1 MTKSE
6 VPEMTNGL
14 GTFLPDPLLCN
25 IELPLQAVYHPLG
38 FTLEIA
44 TNSSAVVEAAEESWG
59 RFGKCFSEP
68 PVRLRVGVFEG
79 RPNDCPPP
87 PVARGQRNLV
97 AMVTDAENFAVL
109 DLKEGF
115 AFCWLTKAVAE
126 NRAYIRYHL
135 LEGAVLALLDYLYL
149 TSIHAACVAM
159 RGHGVIL
166 CGNAHSG
173 KSSFAFA
180 CARRG
185 WTFVSDDTTRIV
197 RKLSGRL
204 AVGNPHQMHFRE
216 SAIKLFP
223 ELEHQ
228 RIAPR
233 TSGEMA
239 IEVTTAS
246 MPSIVAAPQ
255 CSIDYIVFLNRQE
268 SGLPRAV
275 PYSKEKALQWFEQ
288 TNFFPEQSVR
298 DAKKDSLRDFLTAE
312 VVELYYSDL
321 ESAVSYLETI
331 MRDGGMTT
339 RPALGSLY

>member
-6 VPEMTNGL
+6 VPELANGIA
-14 GTFLPDPLLCN
+14 TFLPDPLQCDFD
-25 IELPLQAVYHPLG
+25 LPLKAVYYPLG
-38 FTLEIA
+38 FTLEVA
-44 TNSSAVVEAAEESWG
+44 TNSSAVLAAAQENWG
-59 RFGKCFSEP
+59 RFQQCFSEP
-68 PVRLRVGVFEG
+68 PVQLRIGVVEG
-79 RPNDCPPP
+79 GRDDCPSP

-97 AMVTDAENFAVL
+97 AMVTDAENFVVL

-115 AFCWLTKAVAE
+115 AFGWLTKTVAE
-126 NRAYIRYHL
+126 NRPYLRYHL
-135 LEGAVLALLDYLYL
+135 LDGAVLALLDYLYL
-149 TSIHAACVAM
+149 TSIHAACVALE
-159 RGHGVIL
+159 GHGVLL
-166 CGNAHSG
+166 CGNSHSG

-223 ELEHQ
+223 ELQHQ

-246 MPSIVAAPQ
+246 MPAIATAPQ
-255 CSIDYIVFLNRQE
+255 CSIDYIVFLNRRE
-268 SGLPRAV
+268 SGPARVAA
-275 PYSKEKALQWFEQ
+275 YSKEKALEWFEQ
-288 TNFFPEQSVR
+288 TNFFSNQSVR
-298 DAKKDSLRDFLTAE
+298 AAKKESLSDLLKAE
-312 VVELYYSDL
+312 VFELSYSDL
-321 ESAVSYLETI
+321 ELAAIRVET
-331 MRDGGMTT
+331 MVRTG
-339 RPALGSLY
+339 A